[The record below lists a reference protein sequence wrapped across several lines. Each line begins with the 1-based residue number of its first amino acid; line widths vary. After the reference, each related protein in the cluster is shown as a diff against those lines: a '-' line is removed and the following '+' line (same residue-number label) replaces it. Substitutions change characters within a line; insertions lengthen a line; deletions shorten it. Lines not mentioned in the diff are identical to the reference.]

1 MQILRVRETVI
12 ETSTAHQSEAPD
24 NRAKSFWQTSKWR
37 TAMATQQSRDSL
49 PDQGVASASSGPY
62 VKPSDIEG
70 LRKENDE
77 LRDLVIQLTK
87 IVIRNIAE
95 QK

>member
-1 MQILRVRETVI
+1 
-12 ETSTAHQSEAPD
+12 
-24 NRAKSFWQTSKWR
+24 
-37 TAMATQQSRDSL
+37 MATQQSRDSP
-49 PDQGVASASSGPY
+49 PDQSIASAPSGAY
-62 VKPSDIEG
+62 VKPSDMEG
-70 LRKENDE
+70 LRRENDE

>member
-1 MQILRVRETVI
+1 M
-12 ETSTAHQSEAPD
+12 
-24 NRAKSFWQTSKWR
+24 WR
-37 TAMATQQSRDSL
+37 TAMATPQSRD
-49 PDQGVASASSGPY
+49 PPRDQGTASASSGTY

-70 LRKENDE
+70 LRKENEE
-77 LRDLVIQLTK
+77 LRELVIQLTK